1 MASTPRNK
9 GVPTPPPTANTLS
22 IGPMGSPGLADDDGK
37 VVPRKQVVS
46 WAFWD
51 WATQP
56 FNSVILTFVFAAVY
70 LVGDDFL
77 PANVASLSD
86 DDPLK
91 VRALADL
98 SSGYGVVTF
107 LAGVLIFLL
116 APILGQRADATGR
129 KKGALFLFT
138 MLLALLQFGL
148 FFVQA
153 DPSYF
158 WLGAAFLSLGAV
170 VSEIAGVNYNA
181 MLHQVSTRRTIGK
194 VSGLGWGLGYIGG
207 IVALGLVVVA
217 TSFDFFGVDTSNG
230 LAFRLIAVGAGI
242 WTVVFSIPIFLNV
255 PESPPVDAEHRKVSF
270 FKGYALLVNDLR
282 RLFQTSRPA
291 FWFLFA
297 SAIYRD
303 GLAGVFAFAGI
314 LASAAF
320 GFGQSELYIFA
331 IVANIVAGVS
341 TIFAGRADDRFGPKA
356 VIVFALAGLVTMAVL
371 VFALHDLGT
380 IVFWVGGLILA
391 SFVGPA
397 QAASRS
403 LLARVTPIGLQ
414 GEIFG
419 LYATTGRVASF
430 ISPALWTL
438 AIAISGSTI
447 FGVLGIALVLLV
459 GLILLLFVKLPD
471 LRASASGGVDLPGA
485 LD

>member
-9 GVPTPPPTANTLS
+9 GVPTPPPTANTQS
-22 IGPMGSPGLADDDGK
+22 IGPLGSLSMEDDDGK

-56 FNSVILTFVFAAVY
+56 FNSVILTFVFAALY
-70 LVGDDFL
+70 LVSDSFL
-77 PANVASLSD
+77 PDDIAALAD

-91 VRALADL
+91 VRAIAEL
-98 SSGYGVVTF
+98 SSGYGLVTT
-107 LAGVLIFLL
+107 LAGVLILLL
-116 APILGQRADATGR
+116 APVLGQRADATGR

-153 DPSYF
+153 EPAYF
-158 WLGAAFLSLGAV
+158 WLGAAFLALGAV

-207 IVALGLVVVA
+207 IVALVIVVVLTFA
-217 TSFDFFGVDTSNG
+217 DWFGLDTSNG
-230 LAFRLIAVGAGI
+230 LAYRLIAVGAGV
-242 WTVVFSIPIFLNV
+242 WTILFSIPIFLNV
-255 PESPPVDAEHRKVSF
+255 PEAPPHDAENRKVNF
-270 FKGYALLVNDLR
+270 FKGYVLLVKDLR
-282 RLFQTSRPA
+282 RLFTTSRPA

-303 GLAGVFAFAGI
+303 GLAGIFAFAGV
-314 LASAAF
+314 LATAAF
-320 GFGQSELYIFA
+320 GFGANEVIIFA
-331 IVANIVAGVS
+331 IVANVVAGVS

-356 VIVFALAGLVTMAVL
+356 VIVFALTGLVTMAVV
-371 VFALHDLGT
+371 VFALHDLGSA
-380 IVFWVGGLILA
+380 VFWVGGLILA

-403 LLARVTPIGLQ
+403 LLARVTPVGLQ

-447 FGVLGIALVLLV
+447 FGVLGIAIVLLV
-459 GLILLLFVKLPD
+459 GLVLLLLVKLPD
-471 LRASASGGVDLPGA
+471 LRVPSHAELPGA

>member
-1 MASTPRNK
+1 ME
-9 GVPTPPPTANTLS
+9 
-22 IGPMGSPGLADDDGK
+22 DDTGK

-56 FNSVILTFVFAAVY
+56 FNSVILTFVFAALY
-70 LVGDDFL
+70 LVSDNFL
-77 PANVASLSD
+77 PADVAALSD

-91 VRALADL
+91 VRALAEL
-98 SSGYGVVTF
+98 SSGYGFVTF
-107 LAGVLIFLL
+107 LAGILILLL
-116 APILGQRADATGR
+116 APVLGQRADATGR

-148 FFVQA
+148 FFVR
-153 DPSYF
+153 PEPGYF
-158 WLGAAFLSLGAV
+158 WLGAAFLALGAV

-207 IVALGLVVVA
+207 IIALVIVVVLTFA
-217 TSFDFFGVDTSNG
+217 DWFGLDTSDG
-230 LAFRLIAVGAGI
+230 LAYRLIAVGAAV

-255 PESPPVDAEHRKVSF
+255 PEAPPHDPEHRKVSF
-270 FKGYALLVNDLR
+270 FAGYALLVKDLV
-282 RLFQTSRPA
+282 RLFKNSRPA

-303 GLAGVFAFAGI
+303 GLAGIFAFAGV
-314 LASAAF
+314 LATAAF
-320 GFGQSELYIFA
+320 GFGANEVIIFA
-331 IVANIVAGVS
+331 IVANVVAGIS

-356 VIVFALAGLVTMAVL
+356 VIVFALTGLVTMAVV
-371 VFALHDLGT
+371 VFALHDLGS
-380 IVFWVGGLILA
+380 IVFWIGGLILA

-403 LLARVTPIGLQ
+403 LLARVTPVGLQ

-419 LYATTGRVASF
+419 LYATTGRAASF
-430 ISPALWTL
+430 LSPLLWSTF
-438 AIAISGSTI
+438 IAIFG
-447 FGVLGIALVLLV
+447 FQYWGVLGIVLVLAV
-459 GLILLLFVKLPD
+459 GFVLMLFVKIPKNI
-471 LRASASGGVDLPGA
+471 
-485 LD
+485 

>member
-1 MASTPRNK
+1 MASPK
-9 GVPTPPPTANTLS
+9 DDAVPTPAATANTQS
-22 IGPMGSPGLADDDGK
+22 IGPLAAIDDADK

-56 FNSVILTFVFAAVY
+56 FNSVILTFVFAALY

-77 PANVASLSD
+77 SPDVAALDD

-91 VRALADL
+91 VRALAEL
-98 SSGYGVVTF
+98 SSGYGLVTT
-107 LAGVLIFLL
+107 LAGVLILLL
-116 APILGQRADATGR
+116 APVLGQRADATGR

-153 DPSYF
+153 DPAYF
-158 WLGAAFLSLGAV
+158 WLGAAFLALGAV

-207 IVALGLVVVA
+207 IVALVIVVVLTFA
-217 TSFDFFGVDTSNG
+217 DWFGLDTSNG
-230 LAFRLIAVGAGI
+230 LAYRLIAVGAAV
-242 WTVVFSIPIFLNV
+242 WTVLFSIPIFLNV
-255 PESPPVDAEHRKVSF
+255 PEAPAHDPENRKVGF
-270 FKGYALLVNDLR
+270 FAGYGLLVKDLV
-282 RLFQTSRPA
+282 RLYRTTRPA

-303 GLAGVFAFAGI
+303 GLAGVFAFAGV
-314 LASAAF
+314 LATAAF
-320 GFGQSELYIFA
+320 HFGANEVIIFA
-331 IVANIVAGVS
+331 IVANVVAGVS

-356 VIVFALAGLVTMAVL
+356 VIVFALAGLVSMAAV
-371 VFALHDLGT
+371 VFALHGLGS

-403 LLARVTPIGLQ
+403 LLARVTPVGLQ

-430 ISPALWTL
+430 ISPGLWTL

-447 FGVLGIALVLLV
+447 FGVLGIAVVLLV
-459 GLILLLFVKLPD
+459 GLVLLLLVKLPD
-471 LRASASGGVDLPGA
+471 LRVPGGSRAKGELPGA